1 MWFRRMNFTG
11 TADTFSISV
20 EKGQTVFL
28 QCFSVNIRMANFEQD
43 LEDGL
48 NHFVIPCDTA
58 NKGLSPLNFIS
69 DITAILYF
77 TPDSDSAA
85 VLSVMVL
92 DE

>member
-11 TADTFSISV
+11 TADTFSI
-20 EKGQTVFL
+20 
-28 QCFSVNIRMANFEQD
+28 SVNIRMANFEQD